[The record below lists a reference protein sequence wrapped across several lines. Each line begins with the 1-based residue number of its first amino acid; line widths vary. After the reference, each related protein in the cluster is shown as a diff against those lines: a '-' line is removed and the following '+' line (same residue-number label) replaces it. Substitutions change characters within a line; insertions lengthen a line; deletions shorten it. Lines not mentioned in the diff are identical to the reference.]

1 MLRLYLT
8 FIDQTTVFCD
18 KLATCTNTYYM
29 LCPTSPWTNSKSVQI
44 NMTILVI
51 LFPGLALPSRDWI
64 YASFRMK
71 VLEAISR
78 LVEKIARFLYW
89 STIVV
94 MYKIK
99 ENTPILTNIH
109 LISFLGYHCV
119 VFFFSTLIKY
129 LYLIVRL
136 QVYPSSYYSY
146 FYSLI
151 GCICKI

>member
-1 MLRLYLT
+1 MTFWSTTLYLHLT
-8 FIDQTTVFCD
+8 EN
-18 KLATCTNTYYM
+18 LAYYM
-29 LCPTSPWTNSKSVQI
+29 LCPTSPWTNCKSVQI
-44 NMTILVI
+44 NMTILVF
-51 LFPGLALPSRDWI
+51 LLPCLALPSRDWI

-71 VLEAISR
+71 VLKVLEAISM

-119 VFFFSTLIKY
+119 VFFFSTLIKN
-129 LYLIVRL
+129 LYLINRF